1 MVSNIRQLLIAL
13 LGLVTFA
20 LLSGCGALAVAA
32 LQGAIMGSAF
42 SSPKPHPPRILCE
55 AEDSMGLT
63 YGTLGSSSARDEAM
77 RLMSEHCVNGFVE
90 THRVYHTQSSKVFVA
105 CLNADGFPP
114 HSLTCNYVAPEPSP
128 VGFGNYDPA
137 ETEW

>member
-13 LGLVTFA
+13 FGLVSFA
-20 LLSGCGALAVAA
+20 LLLGCGAVAVAG
-32 LQGAIMGSAF
+32 LQGALMGSAF

-63 YGTLGSSSARDEAM
+63 YGTFGSSSARDEAM
-77 RLMSEHCVNGFVE
+77 RLISEHCVNGYVE
-90 THRVYHTQSSKVFVA
+90 THQVNHMSSSEVFIA
-105 CLNADGFPP
+105 CLNADGFPQ
-114 HSLTCNYVAPEPSP
+114 HSLTCSYVAPEQSP

-137 ETEW
+137 EAEW